1 MDAALDMPAA
11 AAAVPLVELDGVSRT
26 YVTGA
31 DVAVE
36 ALRNLSLTINAG
48 EFVAI
53 MGASGSGKS
62 TLMHLIGC
70 LDRPNAG
77 HYRFAGQDLA
87 ALDRDDR
94 ARLRREAF
102 GFVFQS
108 YHLIPTATAL
118 ENVEIPAMY
127 AGIAPEERRRR
138 AAEIL
143 DTLGLSDRMF
153 HRPSQLSGGQQQRVA
168 IARALVNGGR
178 VILADEPTG
187 ALDSRSGAE
196 LMALLRQLAARGHTI
211 ILITHDRDVASHA
224 ERIIELRDGEIIGD
238 TRKAASGAGLA
249 AAIPPLALPEEDEE
263 DRRKRAAFLA
273 ESFEAAKT
281 ALRALRVNLFRTI
294 LTLLGIVIG
303 VASVITM
310 LSIGEGAKH
319 AVIAR
324 IGSMGTNLLMV
335 RARSYNQRLAPGAAA
350 AVLMPED
357 ADAIAQLPNV
367 RAAMPENRGNVTIR
381 AGNIDDQTR
390 IYGTTPD
397 LPETRNW
404 TVRIG
409 TFFDWDDLRSYAP
422 VAVLGQNVADTLFP
436 RVEDPVGHYMLVDN
450 IPFQV
455 IGVLASKGSVSGD
468 EDDDDVVFIPLTTGG
483 LRLFGR
489 RDVRMIT
496 VAVEDVAAMDATE
509 QAITGLLKSRH
520 GGREFRIY
528 NMKSWLETASE
539 AQNTLTLLLGS
550 IAAISLLV
558 GGIGVMNI
566 MLVTVTERTREIGI
580 RMATGARTRDILQ
593 QFLIEAMVVSGLGGI
608 AGVALGIGTGIAV
621 RSFDMPTVFSPATVG
636 LAFGCATATGLLF
649 GFLPAWRASRLD
661 PVAAL
666 ASE

>member
-1 MDAALDMPAA
+1 MDAALEIPAVTA
-11 AAAVPLVELDGVSRT
+11 DASPLIEFAGVSRT

-31 DVAVE
+31 DIAVE
-36 ALRNLSLTINAG
+36 ALKGVSLRIGAG

-70 LDRPNAG
+70 LDRPSAG

-127 AGIAPEERRRR
+127 AGLAPEARRQR
-138 AAEIL
+138 AAEL
-143 DTLGLSDRMF
+143 LETLGLADRMF
-153 HRPSQLSGGQQQRVA
+153 HRPSELSGGQQQRVA
-168 IARALVNGGR
+168 IARALMNGGR

-187 ALDSRSGAE
+187 ALDSHSGAE
-196 LMALLRQLAARGHTI
+196 LMALLRRLAKLGHTI
-211 ILITHDRDVASHA
+211 ILITHDRDVAGNA
-224 ERIIELRDGEIIGD
+224 DRVIELRDGEIVSDSGQPGSGRTVPVAVPKLPGMEKRR
-238 TRKAASGAGLA
+238 TRLA
-249 AAIPPLALPEEDEE
+249 A
-263 DRRKRAAFLA
+263 LA
-273 ESFEAAKT
+273 EALESAKT
-281 ALRALRVNLFRTI
+281 ALRALRVNLFRTV

-310 LSIGEGAKH
+310 LSIGEGAKQ
-319 AVIAR
+319 AVITR

-335 RARSYNQRLAPGAAA
+335 RARSYNRRLAPGSSA

-357 ADAIAQLPNV
+357 ADALAQLPNV
-367 RAAMPENRGNVTIR
+367 VTAMPENRGNVTIR

-397 LPETRNW
+397 LPATRNW

-409 TFFDWDDLRSYAP
+409 TFFDWEDLRSYAP

-436 RVEDPVGHYMLVDN
+436 RVENPVGRYMLVDN

-455 IGVLASKGSVSGD
+455 VGVLASKGSVSGD

-496 VAVEDVAAMDATE
+496 VAVEDIGAMDATE
-509 QAITGLLKSRH
+509 KAITDLLKARH
-520 GGREFRIY
+520 AGGQQFRVY

-608 AGVALGIGTGIAV
+608 AGVGLGIGAGIAV
-621 RSFDMPTVFSPATVG
+621 RSFDMPTVFSASTVG
-636 LAFGCATATGLLF
+636 LAFGCAAAAGLLF
-649 GFLPAWRASRLD
+649 GFVPAWRASRLD

>member
-11 AAAVPLVELDGVSRT
+11 AANASSLIELSGVSRT

-31 DVAVE
+31 DIAVE
-36 ALRNLSLTINAG
+36 ALKRVSLRIDAG

-70 LDRPNAG
+70 LDRPSGG

-87 ALDRDDR
+87 VLDRDDR

-127 AGIAPEERRRR
+127 AGLAPEARRRR
-138 AAEIL
+138 AAEL
-143 DTLGLSDRMF
+143 LETLGLADRMF

-168 IARALVNGGR
+168 IARALMNGGR

-187 ALDSRSGAE
+187 ALDSQSGAE
-196 LMALLRQLAARGHTI
+196 LMALLRKLAARGHTI
-211 ILITHDRDVASHA
+211 ILITHDRDVANNA
-224 ERIIELRDGEIIGD
+224 ERVIELRDGAIVSDSGKPVDSRAVPAAAPGLPESERQR
-238 TRKAASGAGLA
+238 TRLA
-249 AAIPPLALPEEDEE
+249 A
-263 DRRKRAAFLA
+263 LA
-273 ESFEAAKT
+273 EGVEAAKT
-281 ALRALRVNLFRTI
+281 ALRALRVNLFRTV

-310 LSIGEGAKH
+310 LSIGEGAKQ
-319 AVIAR
+319 AVITR

-335 RARSYNQRLAPGAAA
+335 RARSYNRRLAPGASA

-357 ADAIAQLPNV
+357 ADALAQLPNV
-367 RAAMPENRGNVTIR
+367 MTAMPENRGNVTIR

-397 LPETRNW
+397 LPATRNW

-409 TFFDWDDLRSYAP
+409 TFFDWEDLRSYAP

-436 RVEDPVGHYMLVDN
+436 RVDNPVGRYMLVDN

-455 IGVLASKGSVSGD
+455 VGVLASKGSVSGD

-496 VAVEDVAAMDATE
+496 VAVEDIGAMDATE
-509 QAITGLLKSRH
+509 KAIGDLLKARH
-520 GGREFRIY
+520 SGGQQFRIY

-608 AGVALGIGTGIAV
+608 AGVGLGIGAGIAV
-621 RSFDMPTVFSPATVG
+621 RSFDMPTVFSVSTVG
-636 LAFGCATATGLLF
+636 LAFGCAAAAGLVF
-649 GFLPAWRASRLD
+649 GFIPAWRASRLD

>member
-1 MDAALDMPAA
+1 MDAVLNMTAA
-11 AAAVPLVELDGVSRT
+11 DAEPLVELEGVGRT
-26 YVTGA
+26 YVTGG
-31 DVAVE
+31 DVVVE
-36 ALRNLSLTINAG
+36 ALRGVSLTINAG

-53 MGASGSGKS
+53 MGVSGSGKS

-70 LDRPNAG
+70 LDRPTTG
-77 HYRFAGQDLA
+77 QYWFAGQDLA
-87 ALDRDDR
+87 ELDRDER

-127 AGIAPEERRRR
+127 AGIPPDERRRR
-138 AAEIL
+138 AAEL
-143 DTLGLSDRMF
+143 LETLGLADRMF
-153 HRPSQLSGGQQQRVA
+153 HRPNQLSGGQQQRVA
-168 IARALVNGGR
+168 IARALMNGGR

-211 ILITHDRDVASHA
+211 ILITHDRDVANNA
-224 ERIIELRDGEIIGD
+224 ERIIELRDGEVIAD
-238 TRKAASGAGLA
+238 NRKGGATAAPADVGPAP
-249 AAIPPLALPEEDEE
+249 IPEARREEHTAVFTE
-263 DRRKRAAFLA
+263 AF
-273 ESFEAAKT
+273 ESAKT
-281 ALRALRVNLFRTI
+281 ALRALRVNLFRTV

-310 LSIGEGAKH
+310 LSIGEGAKQ

-335 RARSYNQRLAPGAAA
+335 RARGYNRRLAPGAEA

-357 ADAIAQLPNV
+357 ADAIALLPNV
-367 RAAMPENRGNVTIR
+367 ETAMPENRGNVTIR

-397 LPETRNW
+397 LPQTRNW
-404 TVRIG
+404 TIRIG
-409 TFFDWDDLRSYAP
+409 TFFNWDDLRSYAP
-422 VAVLGQNVADTLFP
+422 VVVLGQNVADTLFP
-436 RVEDPVGHYMLVDN
+436 RTDDPVGRYLLVND

-455 IGVLASKGSVSGD
+455 VGVLASKGSVSGD

-496 VAVEDVAAMDATE
+496 VAVKDIGAMDATE
-509 QAITGLLKSRH
+509 QAILELLKSRH
-520 GGREFRIY
+520 GGHEFRIY
-528 NMKSWLETASE
+528 NMLSWLETASE
-539 AQNTLTLLLGS
+539 AQNTLTVLLGS

-593 QFLIEAMVVSGLGGI
+593 QFMIEAMVVSGLGGI
-608 AGVALGIGTGIAV
+608 AGVGAGIGAGIAV
-621 RSFDMPTVFSPATVG
+621 RSFDMPTVFSPSIVG
-636 LAFGCATATGLLF
+636 LAFGCAAATGLIF
-649 GFLPAWRASRLD
+649 GFIPAWRASRLD
-661 PVAAL
+661 PVQAL